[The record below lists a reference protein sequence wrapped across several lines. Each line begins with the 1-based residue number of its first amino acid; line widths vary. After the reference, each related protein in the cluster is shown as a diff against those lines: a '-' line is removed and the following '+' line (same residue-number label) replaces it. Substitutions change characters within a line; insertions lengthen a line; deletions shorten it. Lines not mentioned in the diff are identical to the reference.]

1 MRGPDR
7 ISVSS
12 GRGGPGY
19 LSLVLLQTGAHTPGV
34 IGKVQS
40 DRHASLSVYNK
51 GQGLYIEVVLQLPLG
66 VLQHLHCGLRF
77 RQLGVEPGEVD
88 L

>member
-7 ISVSS
+7 ISVTT

-66 VLQHLHCGLRF
+66 VLQHLHGGLSLSH
-77 RQLGVEPGEVD
+77 LGVQF
-88 L
+88 